1 MWWKNTNVA
10 GAWTE
15 ILQMADQEVQAWQ
28 ERNYDQKWLMDL
40 EKVAELRES
49 TKVSS
54 EVPGRSSSAWC
65 KLPSKATEVG
75 G

>member
-54 EVPGRSSSAWC
+54 EVPGRSSSA
-65 KLPSKATEVG
+65 
-75 G
+75 